1 MAFANVLLIDDDKL
15 LRRSLAFNLQ
25 QAGYETNTAAN
36 AEDGL
41 EIIRQTRPDLVVLD
55 VGLPVMD
62 GLDALKVI
70 REQLGV
76 PVILLTARRRGLDEV
91 LGLELG
97 ADDYITKPFDFDVL
111 QARIKLVLRRTAS
124 NREALPALDVIN
136 SGDLTIDPSAH
147 QVTLRGKQLSLS
159 PREFDLLQLLTANA
173 GKVLSTNDILSRV
186 WGAEFEGQPQVVY
199 VHIRWL
205 REKLGDTSQKIPRIQ
220 TIRRVGYKYNPK
232 EV

>member
-1 MAFANVLLIDDDKL
+1 MASANVLLIDDDKL

-25 QAGYETNTAAN
+25 RAGYETSTAAN

-55 VGLPVMD
+55 VGLPGMD

-70 REQLGV
+70 REQMGV

-111 QARIKLVLRRTAS
+111 QARIKLVLRRTVS
-124 NREALPALDVIN
+124 QREALPAQDVIHC
-136 SGDLTIDPSAH
+136 GDLTIDPAAH
-147 QVTLRGKQLSLS
+147 QVTLRDQPLNLS

-173 GKVLSTNDILSRV
+173 GKVLATNEILSRV

-205 REKLGDTSQKIPRIQ
+205 REKLEDTNIESPRIQ
-220 TIRRVGYKYNPK
+220 TIRRVGYKYIPR
-232 EV
+232 VV